1 MKDLTRRIRVEQ
13 LKAMHS
19 LMQNAND
26 EEIYMSWITLG
37 VPDEPIEEDFESIAE
52 NDEYYN
58 DCFDLFTGLIADRG
72 CRW

>member
-1 MKDLTRRIRVEQ
+1 MKDLTRRTRIEQ

-52 NDEYYN
+52 DDESYN

>member
-1 MKDLTRRIRVEQ
+1 MKDLTRRTRVEQ

-52 NDEYYN
+52 DDEYYN

>member
-1 MKDLTRRIRVEQ
+1 MKDLTRRTRVEQ

-37 VPDEPIEEDFESIAE
+37 VPDEPIEEEFESIAE
-52 NDEYYN
+52 DDEYYN

>member
-1 MKDLTRRIRVEQ
+1 MKDLTRRTRIEQ

-52 NDEYYN
+52 DDEYYN

>member
-1 MKDLTRRIRVEQ
+1 MKTKVRIEQ

-26 EEIYMSWITLG
+26 EEIYMAWITLG
-37 VPDEPIEEDFESIAE
+37 VPDEPYEDDFVYIAE
-52 NDEYYN
+52 DDEAYN
-58 DCFDLFTGLIADRG
+58 ECFDLFVRLIRDDG